1 MPSNPFRAN
10 AVSPNPTGQSVASGP
25 PPSFHSVDQNPSDS
39 RAQLEEDL
47 PPAYTPGPVYEQGE
61 STIEYGPN
69 RPYQQPP
76 QPQPQRVVS
85 PHHTGMSSSPSPISY
100 NHTGGP
106 MMQSARPMHSNS
118 SSNSN
123 SLLGRFERMVNELA
137 AISQQSTGNQSQ
149 SQSQYRPP
157 PTQHPSMSSPS
168 LRPQATGSTF
178 RGTTPPPSHP
188 SRPPRGPTLDRPR
201 PQSEFAREFYAAGS
215 ESTPDI
221 HITDE
226 DGSGRSYA
234 PPGGAPPVPSRSP
247 DGSPNATP
255 DDGRPT
261 TVPTPGHPLL
271 HEGKMLVYPSGHMCR
286 KCNNTGY
293 KFNDP
298 QHPCR
303 KCWEKYSKPYSG
315 ALTYAPSEGSG
326 PSSPSGAG
334 GRYTFQKP
342 LAQIG
347 SSPLRRSHSHSS
359 TSSRPLS
366 SMPTGGSGYQSW
378 HNQHPHQQHSS
389 LGRSASSYR
398 QPILNTSAHL
408 LPRGQQVYRPG
419 DPRIGG
425 RLCWRCDG
433 RGSTMGGLVG
443 LMLGAE
449 QQCVVCRGLGRV
461 F

>member
-10 AVSPNPTGQSVASGP
+10 AVTPTPTGQSVASGP
-25 PPSFHSVDQNPSDS
+25 PPSFHSVDPNPNES

-47 PPAYTPGPVYEQGE
+47 PPAYTPAPVYEQGE
-61 STIEYGPN
+61 STVEYGPN

-85 PHHTGMSSSPSPISY
+85 PQQTGMSTSSSIPC

-106 MMQSARPMHSNS
+106 GLMMQSSLPMNSNT
-118 SSNSN
+118 NSN
-123 SLLGRFERMVNELA
+123 SLLGRFERMVDQLAAA
-137 AISQQSTGNQSQ
+137 AISQQQTGSSNYQSQ
-149 SQSQYRPP
+149 SPYRPP
-157 PTQHPSMSSPS
+157 PSQHPSPS
-168 LRPQATGSTF
+168 LRPQATGSSF
-178 RGTTPPPSHP
+178 RSVTPPPSHP
-188 SRPPRGPTLDRPR
+188 SQPLRRPTLDRPR

-215 ESTPDI
+215 ESTPAI
-221 HITDE
+221 HVTNE
-226 DGSGRSYA
+226 DGPSRSYA
-234 PPGGAPPVPSRSP
+234 PPGGMPPRSP
-247 DGSPNATP
+247 VGSPNATP

-315 ALTYAPSEGSG
+315 ALTYAPSSDASG

-334 GRYTFQKP
+334 RYTFQKP
-342 LAQIG
+342 LPQIG
-347 SSPLRRSHSHSS
+347 SSPLRRTHSHSS
-359 TSSRPLS
+359 APGRPSS
-366 SMPTGGSGYQSW
+366 SMGGGGGGYPGQSW
-378 HNQHPHQQHSS
+378 HNQHQHQQSS
-389 LGRSASSYR
+389 TLSRTTSSYR
-398 QPILNTSAHL
+398 QPVSFL
-408 LPRGQQVYRPG
+408 RP
-419 DPRIGG
+419 
-425 RLCWRCDG
+425 L
-433 RGSTMGGLVG
+433 
-443 LMLGAE
+443 
-449 QQCVVCRGLGRV
+449 